1 MSEEFREMIGRIHAG
16 FRRALN
22 KGALLTEP
30 RMRQLHD
37 RLVNFNPNDILHK
50 PVGESRFVVIDTET
64 TGFQAY
70 AGDEICSIAL
80 IELHGTEPTG
90 RNFNSLV
97 NPGRP
102 IPQESTDIHGIRDD
116 DVKDAPVIE
125 QILIEIAGFID
136 ESIVIGHHI
145 GFDLRFLN
153 RILQKELLCRLKHP
167 WLDTMLLYH
176 AASGRVGHYCLD
188 EVATSMNVG
197 LEDRHTAIG
206 DARITATLF
215 KALVERLEATEI
227 SIRELVD
234 KQFHSEFA

>member
-1 MSEEFREMIGRIHAG
+1 MIGRIQAG

-30 RMRQLHD
+30 RMRHLHD
-37 RLVNFNPNDILHK
+37 RMINFKANDILHQR
-50 PVGESRFVVIDTET
+50 VDQSRFVVIDTET

-80 IELHGTEPTG
+80 IELRGLEPTG
-90 RNFNSLV
+90 QIYKSLV
-97 NPGRP
+97 NPGRS
-102 IPQESTDIHGIRDD
+102 IPADSTAIHGIRDE
-116 DVKDAPVIE
+116 DVRDAPVIE
-125 QILIEIAGFID
+125 QILIDIADFIG
-136 ESIVIGHHI
+136 ESVIIGHHI

-167 WLDTMLLYH
+167 WLDTMLMYN
-176 AASGRVGHYCLD
+176 AASGRIGHYCLD
-188 EVATSMNVG
+188 DVAKSMNIS

-206 DARITATLF
+206 DASITASLF
-215 KALVERLEATEI
+215 QALVHSLKAATI
-227 SIRELVD
+227 PVRELVD

>member
-1 MSEEFREMIGRIHAG
+1 VSEEFREMIGRINAG

-30 RMRQLHD
+30 RMRLLHD
-37 RLVNFNPNDILHK
+37 RLVNFKTNHILQK
-50 PVGESRFVVIDTET
+50 PVVKSRFVVIDTET
-64 TGFQAY
+64 TGFKAY

-80 IELHGTEPTG
+80 IELYGTNPTG
-90 RNFNSLV
+90 NRYQSLV

-102 IPQESTDIHGIRDD
+102 IPAESTAIHGIHDA
-116 DVKDAPVIE
+116 DVEGAPVIE
-125 QILIEIAGFID
+125 QILIDIVDFIG
-136 ESIVIGHHI
+136 ESIIIGHHI

-176 AASGRVGHYCLD
+176 ATSGRVGHYSLD
-188 EVATSMNVG
+188 EVATTLNIG
-197 LEDRHTAIG
+197 LEQRHTAIG
-206 DARITATLF
+206 DASITASVF
-215 KALVERLEATEI
+215 KELVESLDAGEI

>member
-1 MSEEFREMIGRIHAG
+1 VSEEFREMMGRIQAG

-22 KGALLTEP
+22 KGALLSEP

-37 RLVNFNPNDILHK
+37 RLVNFNANDVLHK
-50 PVGESRFVVIDTET
+50 SVAESRFVVIDTET
-64 TGFQAY
+64 TGFKAY

-80 IELHGTEPTG
+80 IELQGTSPTG
-90 RNFNSLV
+90 NRYKSLV

-102 IPQESTDIHGIRDD
+102 IPPESSSIHGISDAD
-116 DVKDAPVIE
+116 IEEAPVIE
-125 QILIEIAGFID
+125 EILIDIAGFID
-136 ESIVIGHHI
+136 ESVVIGHHI

-176 AASGRVGHYCLD
+176 AASGRVGHYSLD
-188 EVATSMNVG
+188 EVATSMKIG
-197 LEDRHTAIG
+197 LENRHTAMG
-206 DARITATLF
+206 DARITASLF
-215 KALVERLEATEI
+215 KALVERLDAGQVP
-227 SIRELVD
+227 IRELVD